1 VAINFHYTTLGRD
14 GRRLAL
20 RCPACRRVGTFEPIS
35 GTKDIGLS
43 VGGGVEKVFGHRIC
57 PNDECLRIV
66 ACTIDAGSGKLLQ
79 SYPAETIDFDSA
91 NLPAKVL
98 ATITEAVTCH
108 ADGCYVAAAMMIRKA
123 LEEVCEERGAAGDTL
138 FARLTALKSRV
149 VLPVELL
156 AALDDLRLLG
166 NDAAHVEAK
175 TYDSI
180 DRNEVEAAMEVTKE
194 ILKAVYQLESLVARL
209 RALKRPPV

>member
-1 VAINFHYTTLGRD
+1 MAADLHYTALAD

-20 RCPACRRVGTFEPIS
+20 RCPECRRVGTFESVKGIQ
-35 GTKDIGLS
+35 DIGLA
-43 VGGGVEKVFGHRIC
+43 VGNRVESLFGHRVC
-57 PNDECLRIV
+57 PNDECLRLV
-66 ACTIDAGSGKLLQ
+66 ACVVDMRSGKLLQ
-79 SYPAETIDFDSA
+79 SYPAEKIDFDVS

-123 LEEVCEERGAAGDTL
+123 LEEVCEERGAVGDTL
-138 FARLTALKSRV
+138 FARLAALKSRV

-156 AALDDLRLLG
+156 TALDDLRLLG